1 MILDAY
7 IFYFQ
12 FLCSLFIGFGLF
24 LGSYHLES
32 ELGKQVGEVDVGHPF
47 IIISVF
53 STGSD
58 QVVVIFQLPDVFGFV
73 ACQDGTVLFVG
84 TSVDEDR
91 LLRNVRCGGFVP
103 HDVLRTIE
111 RESHCG
117 LAGGYS
123 GAGCLIRRIPI
134 ECVVVLVVY
143 GVIVDGS

>member
-73 ACQDGTVLFVG
+73 ACQDEKNSSVL
-84 TSVDEDR
+84 T
-91 LLRNVRCGGFVP
+91 
-103 HDVLRTIE
+103 
-111 RESHCG
+111 
-117 LAGGYS
+117 GYK
-123 GAGCLIRRIPI
+123 AGCIWLCSLSGRNCSFRR
-134 ECVVVLVVY
+134 Y
-143 GVIVDGS
+143 FRR